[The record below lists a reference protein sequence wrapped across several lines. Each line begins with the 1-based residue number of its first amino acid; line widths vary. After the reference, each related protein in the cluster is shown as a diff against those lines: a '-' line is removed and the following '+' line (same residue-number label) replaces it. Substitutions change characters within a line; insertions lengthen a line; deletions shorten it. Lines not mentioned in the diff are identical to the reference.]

1 MKEKEFFINLI
12 PKQKRRILFL
22 HIFFGIVFNIIF
34 GVVLTL
40 FFQMAFKFYY
50 GKQVLAGFL
59 TSFLGVLIALIVSYK
74 KSSKYP
80 LLLFEEVN
88 FSRITVRNLSQS
100 TVNVKKALFY
110 LSREITFTNNGTK
123 ITYNLKEKKVI
134 EEFNLLSGI
143 IKSIEV
149 NEIFIE
155 EKPDYGRFEFIA
167 YSFEEKGK
175 NPLYILHTQ
184 EKIFFFMENSFF
196 KLLKPLWKELKKK
209 KSPISR
215 LLR

>member
-1 MKEKEFFINLI
+1 MEQKNFILNFIN
-12 PKQKRRILFL
+12 KQKRKILFL

-40 FFQMAFKFYY
+40 FFQMAFKLYY

-59 TSFLGVLIALIVSYK
+59 TSFLFVLFTLIISYK

-80 LLLFEEVN
+80 LILFEEIN
-88 FSRITVRNLSQS
+88 FSKLIVKNLSQN
-100 TVNVKKALFY
+100 TVKMKKAIFY
-110 LSREITFTNNGTK
+110 LSRDVTFTNNGTK
-123 ITYNLKEKKVI
+123 VTYNLKEKKVI
-134 EEFNLLSGI
+134 EEFNLLPNNLKAI
-143 IKSIEV
+143 DV

-155 EKPDYGRFEFIA
+155 EKPDYGRFEFLA

-184 EKIFFFMENSFF
+184 EKIFIFMEHPYF
-196 KLLKPLWKELKKK
+196 KLLKPLWKELKEK
-209 KSPISR
+209 KSPISH
-215 LLR
+215 L